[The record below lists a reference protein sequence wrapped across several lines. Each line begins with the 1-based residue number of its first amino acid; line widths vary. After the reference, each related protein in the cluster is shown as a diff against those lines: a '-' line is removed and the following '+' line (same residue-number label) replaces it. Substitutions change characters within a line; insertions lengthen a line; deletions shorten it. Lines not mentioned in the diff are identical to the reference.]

1 VVSNCSTCHGST
13 KDSYSG
19 LGGPHGLHTIGD
31 NTPFANSHVHRLNFT
46 NSRYNDTD
54 YQAKCQ
60 ACHGGTTRG
69 SSCGTVLSRA
79 QADRT
84 LKGTAVPQGKAIG
97 CTVCHRKDPGVTC
110 P

>member
-13 KDSYSG
+13 KDSYGG
-19 LGGPHGLHTIGD
+19 LGGPHGLHNIGD
-31 NTPFANSHVHRLNFT
+31 NTPFANRNVHRLNFT
-46 NSRYNDTD
+46 NSRYNNTD
-54 YQAKCQ
+54 YVNKYQ

-84 LKGTAVPQGKAIG
+84 LRGTNVPQGKAID
-97 CTVCHRKDPGVTC
+97 CTVCHRKDPGMTC